1 MDWESDILSH
11 MDNSSPRVKG
21 AFFSNIGD
29 INSIQAGTVHAHGP
43 WMMDTQLHDAAHKY
57 EMDRVWFL
65 GVVICLLLCGCAVFD
80 TDESVRMGELS
91 ALKPDDE
98 GEKNLAAIR
107 ALLSEERQRLTSV
120 SDSIDRR
127 NPEMSARPWPP
138 DWLASYFS
146 AESSSGQK
154 SDLTSVHVP
163 PSSTSL
169 SKRREA
175 PLNPMVK
182 IPRVTDPSSRLP
194 DVDPW
199 PRVPVYM
206 SPAPIGSAYPGSI
219 RCMPDMLGGQRC
231 QAE

>member
-1 MDWESDILSH
+1 

-29 INSIQAGTVHAHGP
+29 INSIEAGTVHAHDGYNV
-43 WMMDTQLHDAAHKY
+43 MDQQFRTLVHKY
-57 EMDRVWFL
+57 EMSCVWFL
-65 GVVICLLLCGCAVFD
+65 GAAICLLLYGCAAFD
-80 TDESVRMGELS
+80 TDESVRINESS

-98 GEKNLAAIR
+98 GEKNLAAVR
-107 ALLSEERQRLTSV
+107 ALLSEERQRATFP
-120 SDSIDRR
+120 SDASGRR
-127 NPEMSARPWPP
+127 NPESTARPWPP
-138 DWLASYFS
+138 GWLASYFS
-146 AESSSGQK
+146 PESSTGQK
-154 SDLTSVHVP
+154 SNLTSVHVP

-199 PRVPVYM
+199 PRVPAYM

-219 RCMPDMLGGQRC
+219 RCVPDLLGGQRC
-231 QAE
+231 QVE